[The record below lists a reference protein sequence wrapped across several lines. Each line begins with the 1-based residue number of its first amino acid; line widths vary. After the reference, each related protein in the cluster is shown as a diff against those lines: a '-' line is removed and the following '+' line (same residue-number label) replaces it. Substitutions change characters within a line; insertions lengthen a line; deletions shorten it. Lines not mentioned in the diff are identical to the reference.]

1 MFNLNV
7 FDINEFENN
16 DPLLIYTFE
25 SDNNSISISKE
36 NEYFQDF
43 ENVHKVIENKINPNE
58 KQDIS
63 YIKTKPKTN
72 EINDTNNQNYLDLIS
87 SNNVNDDDDL
97 ISENDRYIYSPNKN
111 QKSNKPKEL
120 IFDIKHIKKK
130 GRIPKNAKNFK
141 GNHDKKSLDNI
152 IRKIKAGF
160 YRNIVD
166 YVNYIYEESSKNKCP
181 NKKINQ
187 KFIQKIDSS
196 ESKKIKKEDNL
207 KWFSL
212 KLKEMLSAKI
222 SSKCTNYK
230 SDYNKKQIEKIYK
243 KNELKE
249 LIEILE
255 KEVRDIYKM
264 YCNDTE
270 IKGFKTLKNEIDNLR
285 RDMEKNKEDINFD
298 EYLEKYKESA
308 LNLEEI
314 FANKRDRRTD

>member
-1 MFNLNV
+1 MWNLNV
-7 FDINEFENN
+7 FDINEFANN
-16 DPLLIYTFE
+16 GPLLIYTFE

-43 ENVHKVIENKINPNE
+43 ENVQENKINPNE

-63 YIKTKPKTN
+63 YIKTKPKTI
-72 EINDTNNQNYLDLIS
+72 EINDINNQNDLDLNS
-87 SNNVNDDDDL
+87 SNNINDDDDL
-97 ISENDRYIYSPNKN
+97 ISVNDRYIYFPNKN
-111 QKSNKPKEL
+111 KKSYNHKEL

-130 GRIPKNAKNFK
+130 GRISKNDKNSK
-141 GNHDKKSLDNI
+141 GNHDKNSPDNI

-160 YRNIVD
+160 YRNIVE

-243 KNELKE
+243 KNEYKE

-270 IKGFKTLKNEIDNLR
+270 IKGFKTLKNEIDDLR
-285 RDMEKNKEDINFD
+285 KDMEKNKEDINVD
-298 EYLEKYKESA
+298 EYLEKYKKYA

-314 FANKRDRRTD
+314 FVNKRDRRNV